1 MNESAPMI
9 SVIMPSF
16 NTPVEM
22 LAKAVDSIL
31 EQTYRDFEFI
41 IIDDC
46 STDASVE
53 YLASLQD
60 ERVKVI
66 RNLQNLGITKSLNV
80 GLSHARGQYIA
91 RMDSDDICLPE
102 RLEKQLAFMEN
113 HPEAIVCGTWIQAFE
128 DASYTTKRVIPEREY
143 LQCSFLFGNAYGLC
157 HPTAFFRGDMLRK
170 HGIRYDEN
178 LPTAQDYG
186 MWTTCAE
193 YGEIANVEEV
203 LFRYRVHNGQISVAK
218 RQLQMQCALRV
229 QATVLSRIM
238 PEITDEQAQQHVQ
251 MCRDRKPTRRLATWV
266 KTLKKANR
274 KMSAYAPEVFDLAA
288 EDFLKQKCMDYA
300 RVVKAPTQMLGLVFC
315 CPGTIRS
322 AVLKTLLTR
331 MFRLRKRRE
340 EL

>member
-1 MNESAPMI
+1 MNESAPLI

-22 LAKAVDSIL
+22 LSKAVDSVL
-31 EQTYRDFEFI
+31 GQTYRDFELI

-66 RNLQNLGITKSLNV
+66 RNPRNLGITKSLNV

-102 RLEKQLAFMEN
+102 RFEKQLAFMEA
-113 HPEAIVCGTWIQAFE
+113 HPEVIVCGTWIQAFG
-128 DASYTTKRVIPEREY
+128 DASYTTKRVIPEQEY
-143 LQCSFLFGNAYGLC
+143 LRCSFLFGNAYGLC

-229 QATVLSRIM
+229 QATILSRIM
-238 PEITDEQAQQHVQ
+238 PEITEEQAQLHVQ

-274 KMSAYAPEVFDLAA
+274 VTGTYDTQVFDRAA
-288 EDFLKQKCMDYA
+288 EDFLKEKFTNYA
-300 RVVKAPTQMLGLVFC
+300 RVVKAPVKIVGLLLC
-315 CPGTIRS
+315 CPGSVRR
-322 AVLKTLLTR
+322 AVQKALFARVRRLK
-331 MFRLRKRRE
+331 KSRE

>member
-1 MNESAPMI
+1 MNNSVPMI
-9 SVIMPSF
+9 SIIMPSF

-22 LAKAVDSIL
+22 LSKAVNSIL
-31 EQTYRDFEFI
+31 EQTYQDFEFI

-60 ERVKVI
+60 KRVKVI
-66 RNLQNLGITKSLNV
+66 RNSQNLGITKSLNV
-80 GLSHARGQYIA
+80 GLSHARGKYIA
-91 RMDSDDICLPE
+91 RMDSDDNCLPE
-102 RLEKQLAFMEN
+102 RLEKQLAFMEAN
-113 HPEAIVCGTWIQAFE
+113 PEVIVCGTWIQAFG

-143 LQCSFLFGNAYGLC
+143 LRCSFLFGNAYGLC

-170 HGIRYDEN
+170 HGIRYDED

-229 QATVLSRIM
+229 QTTILRQLIPNIM
-238 PEITDEQAQQHVQ
+238 EQQAKMHVQ
-251 MCRDRKPTRRLATWV
+251 MCRDRRPTRRFTTWV

-274 KMSAYAPEVFDLAA
+274 KMSVYMPEVFDRAA
-288 EDFLKQKCMDYA
+288 EDFLKQKCMEYA
-300 RVVKAPTQMLGLVFC
+300 RVVKAPTQMLGLILC

-322 AVLKTLLTR
+322 AVLKILLMR
-331 MFRLRKRRE
+331 VRRLKKSRE